1 MKRFNLYKN
10 GRYGMIHITSVATN
24 NLTDAINFYKKN
36 FGIKI
41 GKELFQYKVTG
52 LLKTITS

>member
-10 GRYGMIHITSVATN
+10 GRYGMIHITSVATKS
-24 NLTDAINFYKKN
+24 LTDAINFYKKN

-52 LLKTITS
+52 L